1 MIELEQFRV
10 RGFRLAL
17 LMKFNNLYQLPYSEA
32 TRVPQNTSPRIIYFD
47 AIQQGH
53 CGWIIP
59 IRVISRIAH
68 RSLERLRIGW
78 EGSTESLK

>member
-1 MIELEQFRV
+1 
-10 RGFRLAL
+10 
-17 LMKFNNLYQLPYSEA
+17 MKFNNLYQLPYSEA

-68 RSLERLRIGW
+68 RSLETLRIGW